1 MKMNKMII
9 AGILAA
15 LMLAT
20 AACSSGNTTTAA
32 ETPAPTET
40 EPVVTTE
47 AQKVGDVLPF
57 LKDGEIYVEVKLSTS
72 AKNAAVSLD
81 GTKLDGNKAAF
92 KPGTNLELTGEF
104 TDGASVDAII
114 IVSKGS
120 ESKENASVEYKKGVD
135 VEMIATMISRSL
147 ARDTAAKK
155 AFVSIVEKDQSWD
168 KSLSEEMN
176 AFIKSMYPVAP

>member
-32 ETPAPTET
+32 ETPEPTET

-92 KPGTNLELTGEF
+92 KPGTNFELTGEF

-135 VEMIATMISRSL
+135 VEMIRKLLFRSL
-147 ARDTAAKK
+147 KK
-155 AFVSIVEKDQSWD
+155 TKAGTR
-168 KSLSEEMN
+168 
-176 AFIKSMYPVAP
+176 A